1 MTVSVNPQNKQE
13 EKVLLAFLDS
23 LKYDYETEEDDLFLT
38 DEQQA
43 EVLKRDKAFMKGK
56 TTARDWNEI
65 KQEMDRVYR

>member
-1 MTVSVNPQNKQE
+1 MTVSVNPQNGQE

-43 EVLKRDKAFMKGK
+43 EVLKRDKAFMEGK

-65 KQEMDRVYR
+65 SRTLSKI